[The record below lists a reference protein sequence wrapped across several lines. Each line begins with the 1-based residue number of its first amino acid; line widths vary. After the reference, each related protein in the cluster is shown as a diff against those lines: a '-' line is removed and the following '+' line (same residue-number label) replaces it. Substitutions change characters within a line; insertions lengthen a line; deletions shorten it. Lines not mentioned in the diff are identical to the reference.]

1 MRMYNCHVRLGGSTT
16 SEVPLNGI
24 SAAEIIVLRHIHGLD
39 AVVRI
44 EAKNQATASN
54 SAMRELLRK
63 KYEGE
68 NKRGMIDS
76 LFGPSHMPLP
86 QELDPES
93 EALAQIAVK
102 DAEEKAICDDQAI
115 EAEVEKRVAEQMAQ
129 LRAGQTDKEQVEI
142 VNNDGVLTAAQ
153 MNERE
158 TKRANA
164 QREAAAAKKG

>member
-1 MRMYNCHVRLGGSTT
+1 MYNCHVRLGGTTT
-16 SEVPLNGI
+16 SEVPLYGI
-24 SAAEIIVLRHIHGLD
+24 SAAEIIVLRHVHGLD

-54 SAMRELLRK
+54 SAMRELLQK

-68 NKRGMIDS
+68 NKHGMINS

-93 EALAQIAVK
+93 EALARQAVK
-102 DAEEKAICDDQAI
+102 DAEAKAARDDKVI

-129 LRAGQTDKEQVEI
+129 LHAGKMNVEQVEI
-142 VNNDGVLTAAQ
+142 VNSDGVLTPLQIEA
-153 MNERE
+153 RE
-158 TKRANA
+158 AKRASA
-164 QREAAAAKKG
+164 LAASKRG